1 MAPARKSHAA
11 GSESG
16 HTAPRPKRQ
25 TASRR
30 KSHAASRRKG
40 YAALRRKGL
49 TAPDSETA
57 CARPAAPAEWRP
69 GWPCRPIARCQ
80 ITTSRIAN
88 GLLTA
93 SETSIIHSL
102 ARELPE
108 RDQCLNLNGGLSVA
122 IWARGHL
129 ARPARGR
136 AAGGRDMPRSLQVQ
150 GLDTGV
156 PPVGVEPTLGTLL
169 GGRPLPLG
177 YGGWAM
183 IPRSAPIIR
192 DRAMG

>member
-1 MAPARKSHAA
+1 MAPAQKSHAA

-25 TASRR
+25 TVSRR

-40 YAALRRKGL
+40 YAALRRR
-49 TAPDSETA
+49 AWRRPIVS
-57 CARPAAPAEWRP
+57 RPARAQPHRAEWRS
-69 GWPCRPIARCQ
+69 GWPGRPIARCQ

-136 AAGGRDMPRSLQVQ
+136 AAGGRICL
-150 GLDTGV
+150 
-156 PPVGVEPTLGTLL
+156 
-169 GGRPLPLG
+169 
-177 YGGWAM
+177 
-183 IPRSAPIIR
+183 
-192 DRAMG
+192 